1 MTEKSHLTIEL
12 DTDLLRRTERLADK
26 RGISVDQLISQQ
38 LERTVAHDEYNMLK
52 QKVAEPR
59 TSLRQPKPAQRA
71 LKRAR
76 TNTDHSELQRR
87 G

>member
-1 MTEKSHLTIEL
+1 MTAPLTINL
-12 DTDLLRRTERLADK
+12 DPDLIRRTERLAVK

-38 LERTVAHDEYNMLK
+38 LERTVAHDEYNELK
-52 QKVAEPR
+52 AKVAEPR

-76 TNTDHSELQRR
+76 VSGKTA
-87 G
+87 